1 MDPPDKRGAD
11 VTVVIPVKDRVE
23 LLRHTLR
30 SVAEQTQPPAEVVV
44 ADDGST
50 DRTPEVARELGARVI
65 RKDGGGWGPSAA
77 RNAGL
82 AEVRTPYVAFLDSDD
97 LLLPGALEK
106 LRDALERDLAA
117 PFAYGQAIAAG
128 RNGDDWWFE
137 GVIAARPDEL
147 RDPVTSIFVRNHVPS
162 SGALARTEAVRAIG
176 GYDQGLVFDED
187 HDFWIRLGAHGRPA
201 HVPEVVAI
209 HRRHPGNRGNPLD
222 AIDDELA
229 VVSRADSHDGLV
241 ARRAERLGVLLC
253 EVSINAVRRR
263 SLRELAGGVNKLLL
277 RQPERVRILRTSA
290 TYFSARRASGRQGER
305 LWQERTDIR
314 DWLSGYR

>member
-1 MDPPDKRGAD
+1 
-11 VTVVIPVKDRVE
+11 VTVVIPVKDRPE
-23 LLRHTLR
+23 LLRQTLR

-50 DRTPEVARELGARVI
+50 DSTPEVAREDGARVI
-65 RKDGGGWGPSAA
+65 RNAEGGWGPSAA

-97 LLLPGALEK
+97 LLLPGAHEV
-106 LRDALERDLAA
+106 LRGALERDPAA

-128 RNGDDWWFE
+128 RDGDAWRLE

-147 RDPVTSIFVRNHVPS
+147 RDPVAAIFVRNHVPS
-162 SGALARTEAVRAIG
+162 SGALARTEEVRAIG

-187 HDFWIRLGAHGRPA
+187 HDLWIRLGARGRPA
-201 HVPEVVAI
+201 HVEEVVAI

-222 AIDDELA
+222 AIEDELA
-229 VVSRADSHDGLV
+229 VVSRADSHDGL
-241 ARRAERLGVLLC
+241 AAHRPDRLGVLLC
-253 EVSINAVRRR
+253 EVAIGAVHRR
-263 SLRELAGGVNKLLL
+263 SLRELAGGVSKLLV
-277 RQPERVRILRTSA
+277 RQPRRLRIMRTSA

-314 DWLSGYR
+314 HWLSGYR